1 MAKIGQGRLDGVY
14 GMSTYTVA
22 ELDEIADEYLRRLD
36 DPMNTDD
43 PKWIK
48 RREKRIRKLARQKE
62 RALEHKLSQR
72 L

>member
-1 MAKIGQGRLDGVY
+1 MAKIDQGRLDGVY
-14 GMSTYTVA
+14 GMSTYTVE

-62 RALEHKLSQR
+62 QALEHKLNQR
-72 L
+72 R